1 MSKLAWLCLFVY
13 STSAEKA
20 SVLCSLKQL
29 SVLVLW
35 SAPGSLASCHLI
47 ICGKCVCGWGGG
59 GGGGGA
65 IFQVLVYDIL
75 PTTIASIDYAL
86 GFQKTN
92 CQLTEFFVGAQLAVS
107 L

>member
-1 MSKLAWLCLFVY
+1 MMSKLAWLCLFVY

-47 ICGKCVCGWGGG
+47 VCGKCVCVEGGG
-59 GGGGGA
+59 GGGRRRRGGA
-65 IFQVLVYDIL
+65 RFQVLVYDIL
-75 PTTIASIDYAL
+75 PPTIASIDYAL
-86 GFQKTN
+86 GFQKT
-92 CQLTEFFVGAQLAVS
+92 VS
-107 L
+107 